1 MIRVFFY
8 LNFNEMLK
16 KGSKRYLKGREDSKQ
31 YVKLENEDFAWWRLE
46 DEEVELD
53 RRMQVRMTDE
63 MVLSEK
69 HFVVVPK

>member
-1 MIRVFFY
+1 
-8 LNFNEMLK
+8 
-16 KGSKRYLKGREDSKQ
+16 LKGREDSKL